1 MSTPSDIDSKPV
13 LALELEGRLKTLF
26 VTRPGAVLFI
36 DGAPELEY
44 AGVASII
51 DMGARS
57 RLEPGRIADGKDRAV
72 NGIVGNWAE
81 TWKTSTAST
90 IEKMNGG

>member
-51 DMGARS
+51 DMARGAGWS
-57 RLEPGRIADGKDRAV
+57 R
-72 NGIVGNWAE
+72 VGLLTE
-81 TWKTSTAST
+81 RT
-90 IEKMNGG
+90 GP